1 MIGSIIFAVL
11 SMIFCIIFCV
21 FRSQKATFYSL
32 SLKTLAS
39 LCFIFS
45 GIIALKLNGFSTIG
59 ILILVGLI
67 CGLAGDIILD
77 LKVMYPEKNDALFL
91 SGTASF
97 AVGHVFYFVATL
109 LINLE
114 SNQAS
119 VAWAIPVALVLAVL
133 MTLVILFSSKKMG
146 MDFGKVK
153 WAVIGYSIILTFMF
167 FYSVF
172 VAIYNPIFW
181 IFAAGMLVFLF
192 SDLILS
198 MQYFGGKDQKIFI
211 YINHIAYYLAQIMFA
226 LFMLFGL

>member
-11 SMIFCIIFCV
+11 SMIFCIVFCV
-21 FRSQKATFYSL
+21 FRAKKATFYSL
-32 SLKTLAS
+32 TLKTLAS

-45 GIIALKLNGFSTIG
+45 GIIALKINGFSVIG
-59 ILILVGLI
+59 LLILIGLI
-67 CGLAGDIILD
+67 FGLIGDIVLD

-109 LINLE
+109 LTNIN
-114 SNQAS
+114 SNSAS
-119 VAWAIPVALVLAVL
+119 IAWAIPVALVLA
-133 MTLVILFSSKKMG
+133 ILASVAIQFASKKMG
-146 MDFGKVK
+146 MDFGKVR

-181 IFAAGMLVFLF
+181 IFAVGMLIFLF

-198 MQYFGGKDQKIFI
+198 MQYFGGKNQKVFI
-211 YINHIAYYLAQIMFA
+211 YVNHIAYYLAQIMFA
-226 LFMLFGL
+226 LFMSFGL